1 MADPLSIVAGAA
13 GIVSLGLT
21 VCSGL
26 LEYYGSWRDSPSDV
40 VAMCKSLETLTRNFQ
55 LLEKKVR
62 HPLLDHECVERVTE
76 SIISCAAGVQKLQSK
91 LDKMRKVKLGSMS
104 AHLQRAQYPFRQ
116 KTLESL
122 AHTISDLRSNLG
134 LATSTLQLDIST
146 TSFQQL
152 HELDMRMQNLVD
164 STEASQ
170 IKVLDGITKL
180 YVNQEQEKLRSI
192 SAEERN
198 AIHWLSPLDFTAK
211 QNDSLSRRQHGTGRW
226 LLESLE
232 FRSWLSTAGN
242 VLWCPGIR
250 KSFPHHSLDKF
261 LLYTR
266 FLKSSLF
273 QKSRSPSHRVLA
285 SRKIYGRHLVIPA

>member
-21 VCSGL
+21 VCSNL

-40 VAMCKSLETLTRNFQ
+40 VATCKSLETLTRTFQ
-55 LLEKKVR
+55 LLEKRVR

-91 LDKMRKVKLGSMS
+91 LDKVRNVKPGSVG

-122 AHTISDLRSNLG
+122 AQTISDLRSNLG
-134 LATSTLQLDIST
+134 LATSTLQLDISIA
-146 TSFQQL
+146 SFQQL
-152 HELDMRMQNLVD
+152 HELDRRMQNLVY
-164 STEASQ
+164 STEASHIQ
-170 IKVLDGITKL
+170 VLDGITKL
-180 YVNQEQEKLRSI
+180 YVNQEQDKLRSI
-192 SAEERN
+192 STEERD

-226 LLESLE
+226 LLDSVE
-232 FRSWLSTAGN
+232 FRSWLRTAGN

-261 LLYTR
+261 LLQTR

-273 QKSRSPSHRVLA
+273 QKSRLPRHRMSA
-285 SRKIYGRHLVIPA
+285 SRGRYGHHLVMPA